1 MSATRNA
8 TIVLI
13 HGAASTA
20 AVWAPL
26 QRELALRGH
35 RSLAPDLPGHGANA
49 HHPPGYYQA
58 PQDLDEFAAAPSAL
72 AGVGIGD
79 YAEHV
84 AGLLRRVAEHGPVL
98 LAGTSAGG
106 IPITAVAERVP
117 ELVDRLVYL
126 SAWCAVGTSAVGES
140 AQWPEHSGNL
150 LDRVLWPVVGDPD
163 RLGVLRFNLRGSDP
177 AVFRAAKAAIMADG
191 TDDEFRALVDVME
204 PDVNVRIGAEPCPA
218 TAARWG
224 RVPRTFVRFT
234 ADESTPPAEQDRMI
248 EEADV
253 LAPDVPFD
261 VRSIDSS
268 HVGYFTRPA
277 EFADLLGEIAA
288 ELG

>member
-1 MSATRNA
+1 MSA

-20 AVWAPL
+20 AIWGPL

-35 RSLAPDLPGHGANA
+35 RSLAPDLPGHGSNA
-49 HHPPGYYQA
+49 HHPPGFYQA
-58 PQDLDEFAAAPSAL
+58 PQDLDEFATAPSAL
-72 AGVGIGD
+72 AGVGVDD
-79 YAEHV
+79 YADHV
-84 AGLLRRVAEHGPVL
+84 EALVRRVAEHGPVL

-106 IPITAVAERVP
+106 VPITAVAERVP

-126 SAWCAVGTSAVGES
+126 SAWCAVASDSIGEYT
-140 AQWPEHSGNL
+140 AWPEREGNL
-150 LDRVLWPVVGDPD
+150 FDRIPWPAVGDPA
-163 RLGVLRFNLRGSDP
+163 RLGVGRINLRSSDP
-177 AVFRAAKAAIMADG
+177 ELVRAAKAAIMADG
-191 TDDEFRALVDVME
+191 TDDEFRALIDVME
-204 PDVNVRIGAEPCPA
+204 PDVNFRIGAEPRFA

-234 ADESTPPAEQDRMI
+234 ADESILPAEQDRMI
-248 EEADV
+248 AEADAW
-253 LAPDVPFD
+253 APAQRFD

-268 HVGYFTRPA
+268 HAGYFCRPA
-277 EFADLLGEIAA
+277 EFADLLGELAA

>member
-1 MSATRNA
+1 MSA

-20 AVWAPL
+20 AIWGPL

-35 RSLAPDLPGHGANA
+35 RSLAPDLPGHGMNA
-49 HHPPGYYQA
+49 HHPPGFYQA
-58 PQDLDEFAAAPSAL
+58 PQDLDEFATAPSAL
-72 AGVGIGD
+72 AGVGVDD
-79 YAEHV
+79 YADHV
-84 AGLLRRVAEHGPVL
+84 EALVRRVAEHGPVL

-106 IPITAVAERVP
+106 VPITAVAERVP

-126 SAWCAVGTSAVGES
+126 SAWCAVGSDAVGEYAS
-140 AQWPEHSGNL
+140 RPERAGNL
-150 LDRVLWPVVGDPD
+150 FDRIPWPVIGDPAA
-163 RLGVLRFNLRGSDP
+163 LGVVRVNLRSSDP
-177 AVFRAAKAAIMADG
+177 ELLRAAKAAIMAEG
-191 TDDEFRALVDVME
+191 TDDEFRALIDVME
-204 PDVNVRIGAEPCPA
+204 PDVNVAIAAEPRFA

-234 ADESTPPAEQDRMI
+234 ADESILLAEQDRMI
-248 EEADV
+248 EEADE
-253 LAPDVPFD
+253 LAPDARFD

-268 HVGYFTRPA
+268 HVGYFCRPA
-277 EFADLLGEIAA
+277 EFADLLGSLAG